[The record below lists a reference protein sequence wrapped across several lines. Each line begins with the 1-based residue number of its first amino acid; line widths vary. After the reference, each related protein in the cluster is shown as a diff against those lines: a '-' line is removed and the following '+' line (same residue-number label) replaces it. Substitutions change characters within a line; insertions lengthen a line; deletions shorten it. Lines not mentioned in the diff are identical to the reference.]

1 MAVVSHRMAAS
12 CCWRWT
18 SDSTASRIDWRAAF
32 SDRGDPTPI
41 SSRPSYSSRVGWNSV
56 SHGQLDHR
64 LREVIELSASRQLL
78 PIAAVASKARRI
90 SPLRRDLAKEDLAN
104 EDLDHHALEAGA
116 RDAVASIRPDRR
128 RQSLA

>member
-1 MAVVSHRMAAS
+1 MLLAMDERQFGVADRLA
-12 CCWRWT
+12 CC
-18 SDSTASRIDWRAAF
+18 F

-90 SPLRRDLAKEDLAN
+90 SR
-104 EDLDHHALEAGA
+104 
-116 RDAVASIRPDRR
+116 SY
-128 RQSLA
+128 